1 MNRALEENITKIVLI
16 QMPIF
21 VGLTITLLINKFI
34 VNSVYFVAVSFLIL
48 FFGLGLTVAIVN
60 VNVNA
65 IIQGETDIEYMGRVN
80 SLKSLGSMIS
90 MALGLFIGG
99 VLVDNI
105 PIVIAFAINSALFI
119 LLTLFMTKYFGIR
132 KSHL

>member
-1 MNRALEENITKIVLI
+1 M
-16 QMPIF
+16 
-21 VGLTITLLINKFI
+21 
-34 VNSVYFVAVSFLIL
+34 

>member
-1 MNRALEENITKIVLI
+1 
-16 QMPIF
+16 
-21 VGLTITLLINKFI
+21 
-34 VNSVYFVAVSFLIL
+34 
-48 FFGLGLTVAIVN
+48 
-60 VNVNA
+60 
-65 IIQGETDIEYMGRVN
+65 
-80 SLKSLGSMIS
+80 